1 MAVFKILNRHAESV
15 KTSPTVQSA
24 LKAARGPLAFTALF
38 SLASNLLYLSLPIY
52 TQQIYG
58 RVLISQSLGTLLVLT
73 VGILVVFCVSAVLDY
88 LRSQVMVNFSLEF
101 DRQVSGPAFTTLFDA
116 VVQRDRTTRSQ
127 ALRDIDAVRQLL
139 SGPAVA
145 TLFDL
150 PWMPVFIFILFVIDP
165 VIGFVTLGGG
175 VVLVALTVAQNYFTR
190 DKLRAASDEAIK
202 GYAFTDA
209 ALRNGEVVRAMGM
222 LPHLAAPWGK
232 HRETALELST
242 VAQERGAMFS
252 HATKLV
258 RMIIQILIIAVGAA
272 LVIEQKI
279 PSTMLFAN
287 MILASRALMP
297 IQGLVGSFGP
307 LTNGLQALARLNLL
321 LGSYQPP
328 ERRTALPKPKGHIV
342 VDRLSYAAPGSDVL
356 ILKAISLELAPGE
369 VLGIAGPS
377 GSGKST
383 LARLMVGVWKPL
395 NGLVRLDGVNIYNW
409 DRDSI
414 GEHVGYL
421 PQDVELFS
429 GTVRANIARFHPAI
443 SDADV
448 IRAATLAGAHDLI
461 VQLPKGYDTEL
472 GEGGGVLS
480 AGQRQLVGLARAIV
494 GSPSLVVLD
503 EPNASLDN
511 AGEMA
516 LARTLK
522 RLRERGVTVVIV
534 SHKPNIFRAADK
546 MAILKAGALER
557 FGPTEAV
564 LKSLNIMLP
573 GKAETP
579 KLSQVEAKK

>member
-1 MAVFKILNRHAESV
+1 M
-15 KTSPTVQSA
+15 QSA

-356 ILKAISLELAPGE
+356 ILKAISLELAP
-369 VLGIAGPS
+369 
-377 GSGKST
+377 
-383 LARLMVGVWKPL
+383 ARFWASP
-395 NGLVRLDGVNIYNW
+395 GLR
-409 DRDSI
+409 
-414 GEHVGYL
+414 
-421 PQDVELFS
+421 
-429 GTVRANIARFHPAI
+429 VRA
-443 SDADV
+443 
-448 IRAATLAGAHDLI
+448 
-461 VQLPKGYDTEL
+461 
-472 GEGGGVLS
+472 
-480 AGQRQLVGLARAIV
+480 
-494 GSPSLVVLD
+494 SP
-503 EPNASLDN
+503 PW
-511 AGEMA
+511 
-516 LARTLK
+516 
-522 RLRERGVTVVIV
+522 RG
-534 SHKPNIFRAADK
+534 
-546 MAILKAGALER
+546 
-557 FGPTEAV
+557 
-564 LKSLNIMLP
+564 
-573 GKAETP
+573 
-579 KLSQVEAKK
+579 